1 MIKRDINFQF
11 KFGFSGQLH
20 VLLSFSPLNLISKHN
35 VDFTPDI
42 FTYFISIQSLWYLL
56 ELIFVRKNEWPFL
69 TIAQNHGDIG
79 LNVKWHSHRRKGN
92 CCTGSQG
99 LKKVETLI
107 WLDVCWNTTTAV
119 RSVWNNRS
127 DCQRKKKAVWGSL
140 KSLSLVFS
148 GFIYIYFHGSVKYSI
163 FLDQRV
169 SNDLSFLWLLFF
181 FLLQ

>member
-1 MIKRDINFQF
+1 MTIPDHCSKPRRHRFKR
-11 KFGFSGQLH
+11 S
-20 VLLSFSPLNLISKHN
+20 
-35 VDFTPDI
+35 
-42 FTYFISIQSLWYLL
+42 
-56 ELIFVRKNEWPFL
+56 
-69 TIAQNHGDIG
+69 
-79 LNVKWHSHRRKGN
+79 HSYRRKGN

-169 SNDLSFLWLLFF
+169 SNDLSFLWLLIFF
-181 FLLQ
+181 SFPIAIWQSLFCMVNHFSPRLKILQHRP

>member
-1 MIKRDINFQF
+1 MIKCDINFQF

-56 ELIFVRKNEWPFL
+56 ELILKPFVRNNEWPFL

-107 WLDVCWNTTTAV
+107 WLVVCWNTTTAV

-127 DCQRKKKAVWGSL
+127 DCQRKEKGCLRFSE
-140 KSLSLVFS
+140 VFIS
-148 GFIYIYFHGSVKYSI
+148 SFQWFYLHI
-163 FLDQRV
+163 F
-169 SNDLSFLWLLFF
+169 SWIS
-181 FLLQ
+181 